1 MKISSISLLLISC
14 LIMLPT
20 FNFAQENGKASYYND
35 NLHGNKTASGEP
47 YDKTKFTAAH
57 RTLPFGAIVRV
68 TNQKNK
74 KAVIVRINDMGPH
87 NLSRI
92 IDLSGAA
99 ADAIDMKIDGVVEV
113 SMDVIAEYP
122 DENTSKIKMGPTSG
136 GSVPTT
142 ASSSSA
148 STSNNARRG
157 QSALKVVYGS
167 NQRTAS
173 TPATTSSLSLPNI
186 KSGQA
191 PSGLNQAPAQ
201 VNATGQ
207 VSQAGA
213 NQRVMRS
220 STSTPVDTKG
230 SGLFKFV
237 AYKTPADG
245 YGIQLGVYADYRTV
259 LEQANQL
266 AQSNIQDIMIH
277 ATNDGQKDL
286 FRMIVGPFSNR
297 GSAENFKQQLTS
309 IGKQG
314 FIVVLQD
321 LN

>member
-1 MKISSISLLLISC
+1 
-14 LIMLPT
+14 
-20 FNFAQENGKASYYND
+20 
-35 NLHGNKTASGEP
+35 
-47 YDKTKFTAAH
+47 
-57 RTLPFGAIVRV
+57 
-68 TNQKNK
+68 
-74 KAVIVRINDMGPH
+74 
-87 NLSRI
+87 
-92 IDLSGAA
+92 
-99 ADAIDMKIDGVVEV
+99 
-113 SMDVIAEYP
+113 
-122 DENTSKIKMGPTSG
+122 MGPTSG

-207 VSQAGA
+207 LSQAGA